1 MFADS
6 RFRPL
11 RYVGIA
17 LLVAALPALAPNP
30 FFLNLAQEVALLAI
44 AGIGLNFLL
53 GLSGQISLG
62 QAGFFGIAAYASGLL
77 AQRLGL
83 PLTWAIPLAV
93 VASGVAGVLVGL
105 VALRARTHYLAMIT
119 LAFGFIV
126 GIVAQRWV
134 EVTGGSMGL
143 LGLPQL
149 NWGDPAN
156 AARNYLWTVAGIW
169 LLLQI
174 AGDFLMQSRPGRV
187 LRAIAESE
195 SFALTVGIRA
205 ATWRVGTFV
214 VSAMLAGLSGALFAH
229 QLGYVSSDA
238 ITLERS
244 LAILIV
250 VVVGGLGHAYGPLL
264 GAIFLVGM
272 NQAVADL
279 YTYSNYIFGAL
290 LLVVMVFLPH
300 GLSGLL
306 RLNRRAQP
314 AGLAPAPQ
322 ERPVLVPDAAF
333 SRNGQPVL
341 ELRGV
346 TKSYAGV
353 KAVQDVDMTVRAGT
367 VHALIGPNGA
377 GKSTLINVISGLYR
391 TDEGTIRL
399 NGEDVTDAPAYLRA
413 RRGLARTFQNLQL
426 VGGLTVIENVMLGVP
441 VDGAGLRRLG
451 SWLLGRPHESRERD
465 QALRLL
471 NALGIGPYANALPGE
486 LSYGHR
492 KLAELARALAQQPVL
507 MLLDEPIAGINE
519 EESRQIADGIAR
531 LRDAGITI
539 LLVEHDMPFVMSLA
553 DEITV
558 LDHGQRIATGTPDEV
573 RGNPKVIEAYLGV
586 EAVK

>member
-1 MFADS
+1 MFDDCKL
-6 RFRPL
+6 RPL
-11 RYVGIA
+11 RYAMAAI
-17 LLVAALPALAPNP
+17 LVAALPTLSPNP
-30 FFLNLAQEVALLAI
+30 FFVNLAQEVVLLAI

-77 AQRLGL
+77 AQRWGI
-83 PLTWAIPLAV
+83 PLVLAIPLAV
-93 VASGVAGVLVGL
+93 LASGLAGLAVGL
-105 VALRARTHYLAMIT
+105 VALRARTHYLAMVT

-126 GIVAQRWV
+126 GIVAQRWIT
-134 EVTGGSMGL
+134 VTGGSMGL
-143 LGLPQL
+143 GGLPQL
-149 NWGDPAN
+149 NWGDPGN
-156 AARNYLWTVAGIW
+156 AARNFLWTAAGIL

-174 AGDFLMQSRPGRV
+174 VGDFLMQSRTGRV
-187 LRAIAESE
+187 LRTIAESE
-195 SFALTVGIRA
+195 SFASTVGIHA
-205 ATWRVGTFV
+205 STWRAGTFIA
-214 VSAMLAGLSGALFAH
+214 SAMLAGLAGALFSH

-238 ITLERS
+238 LTLDRS

-272 NQAVADL
+272 NQAMAGL

-306 RLNRRAQP
+306 RIGRRVVSVVRPEAQS
-314 AGLAPAPQ
+314 
-322 ERPVLVPDAAF
+322 ERPVLDLPLRRQRDA
-333 SRNGQPVL
+333 RPVL
-341 ELRGV
+341 ELLGV

-353 KAVQDVDMTVRAGT
+353 KAVQNVSMTVHAGT

-391 TDEGTIRL
+391 PDGGSIRL
-399 NGEDVTDAPAYLRA
+399 SGEEVTTWPAYLRA
-413 RRGLARTFQNLQL
+413 RKGLARTFQNLQL
-426 VGGLTVIENVMLGVP
+426 IGGLTVIENVMLGLP
-441 VDGAGLRRLG
+441 EEGSGWRRFGL
-451 SWLLGRPHESRERD
+451 WLIGRPHESMERARA
-465 QALRLL
+465 QQLL
-471 NALGIGPYANALPGE
+471 DMLGIGAYANASPAE

-492 KLAELARALAQQPVL
+492 KLAELARALAQQPTL

-519 EESRQIADGIAR
+519 EESRQIAEGIAK
-531 LRDAGITI
+531 LRDAGVTI

-558 LDHGQRIATGTPDEV
+558 LDHGQRIAMGTPEEI
-573 RGNPKVIEAYLGV
+573 RNNPLVIEAYLGV